1 MSAEAREAL
10 SASEA
15 LSAALSAA
23 SGLKGLFDAAGHR
36 LYLVGG
42 VVREAVAGRFLTG
55 ADLDCTTDARPAA
68 VRRIVSDV
76 ATSVWTQGERFGTIG
91 CVVDGRAFEI
101 TTHRAEHYERQSRKP
116 VVAFGDDVVQDLARR
131 DFTVNAM
138 AVDTADGVLIDPYGG
153 RDDLVAG
160 VLRTPLDPAVSFG
173 DDPLRMLR
181 AARFIA
187 SHGLAPD
194 DALVGAVEAMGG
206 RLDIVAVERVR
217 DEFEKLLLLDDPS
230 EGFRFLSLTGL
241 IGRVVADLARR
252 DPAEVGRIAA
262 AVAAEPAARWAS
274 LFVRD
279 SAETAAACLRR
290 LRCSNAVVS
299 SAVALIAT
307 RTRLAETGSSRPDVR
322 RLVASSPA
330 PVDAALAFATAV
342 ATASG
347 QPTDRLLDFAGTLAE
362 LRRVEDV
369 DNFTLPVDGVE
380 VMAVLGLDPGPDVGR
395 ALAFL
400 RERAFEEGPPSR
412 AEAVEALQRWR
423 ATDYCAEP

>member
-1 MSAEAREAL
+1 MSEEARD
-10 SASEA
+10 A
-15 LSAALSAA
+15 LSAALDAA
-23 SGLKGLFDAAGHR
+23 SGLKRLFDAAGHR

-42 VVREAVAGRFLTG
+42 VVREAVAGRFLPE
-55 ADLDCTTDARPAA
+55 ADLDCTTGARPAT
-68 VRRIVSDV
+68 VRRIVSDA

-91 CVVDGRAFEI
+91 CVVEGRAFEI
-101 TTHRAEHYERQSRKP
+101 TTHRAERYERQSRKP

-138 AVDTADGVLIDPYGG
+138 AIDTADGALIDPHGG

-194 DALVGAVEAMGG
+194 DALVGAVEAMGD
-206 RLDIVAVERVR
+206 RLDIVSVERVR

-230 EGFRFLSLTGL
+230 EGFRFLFRTGL
-241 IGRVVADLARR
+241 IARVVEDLARR
-252 DPAEVGRIAA
+252 NDPSEVGRIAA

-274 LFVRD
+274 LFVHD

-299 SAVALIAT
+299 SAAALIAT
-307 RTRLAETGSSRPDVR
+307 QARLAETGSSRPDVR
-322 RLVASSPA
+322 RFVASSPA
-330 PVDAALAFATAV
+330 PVDAALAFAIAV

-347 QPTDRLLDFAGTLAE
+347 RSTDRLLDFAGTLTE

-369 DNFTLPVDGVE
+369 DNLTLPVDGDE

-400 RERAFEEGPPSR
+400 RERAFQEGPPSK

>member
-1 MSAEAREAL
+1 MTPG
-10 SASEA
+10 EA
-15 LSAALSAA
+15 LSAALSAV
-23 SGLKGLFDAAGHR
+23 SGLKRLFDASGHR

-42 VVREAVAGRFLTG
+42 VVREAVAGRFLPG
-55 ADLDCTTDARPAA
+55 ADLDCTTDARPST
-68 VRRIVSDV
+68 VRRIVSEA

-91 CVVDGRAFEI
+91 CVLEGRAFEI

-138 AVDTADGVLIDPYGG
+138 AIDTADGALIDPYGG
-153 RDDLVAG
+153 WDDLVAG
-160 VLRTPLDPAVSFG
+160 VLRTPLDPSVSFG

-181 AARFIA
+181 AARFVA

-194 DALVGAVEAMGG
+194 DALVGAVEAMLD

-230 EGFRFLSLTGL
+230 EGFRFLFRTGL
-241 IGRVVADLARR
+241 IGRVVEDLARS
-252 DPAEVGRIAA
+252 DPAELGQITA

-274 LFVRD
+274 LFVHD
-279 SAETAAACLRR
+279 PAEIAAARLRR

-299 SAVALIAT
+299 SAAALVAT
-307 RTRLAETGSSRPDVR
+307 RARLAETGSSRPDVR
-322 RLVASSPA
+322 RFVASSPA
-330 PVDAALAFATAV
+330 PVDVALGFAIAV

-347 QPTDRLLDFAGTLAE
+347 QSTDRLLDFAGTLTE
-362 LRRVEDV
+362 LRRVEEV
-369 DNFTLPVDGVE
+369 DNVTLPVDGDE

-400 RERAFEEGPPSR
+400 RERAFEEGPPSK
-412 AEAVEALQRWR
+412 AAALEALQRWW
-423 ATDYCAEP
+423 AGNYCDRS